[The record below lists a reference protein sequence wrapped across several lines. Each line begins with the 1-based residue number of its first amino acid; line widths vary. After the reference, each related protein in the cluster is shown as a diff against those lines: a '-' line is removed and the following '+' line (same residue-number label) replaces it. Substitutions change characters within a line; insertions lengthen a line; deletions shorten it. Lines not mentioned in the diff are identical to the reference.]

1 MGTMDKPKHD
11 ALYRITE
18 ELRLG
23 ASRLYVAY
31 EFSAALTQWHMEIV
45 AERKLIAAFRLENK
59 GERRISE

>member
-18 ELRLG
+18 ELHLG

-45 AERKLIAAFRLENK
+45 AERKCEAAFK
-59 GERRISE
+59 A